1 MPNALRLPDL
11 RPWLQERQY
20 VAPYHWSYR
29 GGNLLQYQLR
39 TRVVLDLLDVAPLT
53 SASRSRRARPLP
65 RLLDVGCG
73 DARFLAESTWRVEGW
88 GVDATRRALGF
99 ARRLAPR
106 ARFARCAADALC
118 FPDGSFDVVTLLDV
132 IEHIPDDRE
141 HAVVRE
147 ARRVLRPGGQL
158 IISTNTDRSFVEWKH
173 YRHYSMERFR
183 GLYDDGF
190 DDVRLVGLVPY
201 FPTLRF
207 WMALPIA
214 WRLFRDR
221 VRTCPPEEAQ
231 IVVGVGRKRA

>member
-20 VAPYHWSYR
+20 AAPYHWSYR

-39 TRVVLDLLDVAPLT
+39 TRVVLELLDVAPV
-53 SASRSRRARPLP
+53 ASSRAHRPRPLP

-73 DARFLAESTWRVEGW
+73 DARFLAETAWRVEGW
-88 GVDATRRALGF
+88 GVDTTRRALGF
-99 ARRLAPR
+99 ARRLVPR

-132 IEHIPDDRE
+132 IEHVPDQRE
-141 HAVVRE
+141 RAVLDE

-158 IISTNTDRSFVEWKH
+158 IVSTNTDRSSVEWKH
-173 YRHYSMERFR
+173 YRHYDIGRFR
-183 GLYDDGF
+183 RLFGDGF
-190 DDVRLVGLVPY
+190 DEVRLVGLVPY

-207 WMALPIA
+207 WMALPFA

-221 VRTCPPEEAQ
+221 VRICPPEEGQ